1 MPEPVLEQPQQ
12 PVAPPPAPEPSPQS
26 SARAAIYEQYYG
38 GQQPAAPEPPAEPAV
53 AQPVEPAA
61 PPAPVVDETVAA
73 LRAEIEQLKAA
84 MRPAAP
90 PAAEPVAAPATKKDW
105 LALLSEGDKNGFEQA
120 LADTVR
126 QSVEPEVLQRSVSE
140 AVQLIR
146 AENEVSKFVDDLRR
160 ENPELRPYEEYIGF
174 GVQAQ
179 IAKAQAS
186 GKITSID
193 SYLSVYKEAVKA
205 EAEKARNLIQQA
217 RAAGKTEAQTLQKQ
231 VISASTLPP
240 QAIDSNRGAPENP
253 EAPAIQTPEEYFR
266 DRLNR
271 INAGKGL
278 AA

>member
-1 MPEPVLEQPQQ
+1 
-12 PVAPPPAPEPSPQS
+12 
-26 SARAAIYEQYYG
+26 
-38 GQQPAAPEPPAEPAV
+38 
-53 AQPVEPAA
+53 
-61 PPAPVVDETVAA
+61 VDETVAA